1 MGKPFYLIS
10 ELPFNRMAESIG
22 ANNIILKKWRRG
34 NTAQQWFFDGVS
46 KTIRCNKWKN
56 YAMEIQNNGN
66 SNNIY
71 TTNAINSRW
80 WQMFKYEDGMM
91 VNSRGKVIA
100 VDGGFDN

>member
-80 WQMFKYEDGMM
+80 W
-91 VNSRGKVIA
+91 
-100 VDGGFDN
+100 